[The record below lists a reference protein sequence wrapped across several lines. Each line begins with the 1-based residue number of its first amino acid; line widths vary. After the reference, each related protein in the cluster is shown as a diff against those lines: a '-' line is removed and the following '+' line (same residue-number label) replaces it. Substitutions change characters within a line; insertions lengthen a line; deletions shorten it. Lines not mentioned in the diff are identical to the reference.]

1 MEKQRSEL
9 RPISLKP
16 LPPARVEI
24 INLIDVMITLVA
36 FFMLTTVFVQD
47 QSRLKIMLPQS
58 RQAETEAVPS
68 QLLLE
73 IDAESRIY
81 VNGSLVSSGGLKRI
95 LQQTSPDTVVAI
107 RGDQAV
113 TYQAIIDLLD
123 LLKEYHF
130 TKLSFEVKKIENEP

>member
-1 MEKQRSEL
+1 MEKQGSGL

-16 LPPARVEI
+16 LPPPRVEI

-58 RQAETEAVPS
+58 KQAETEAAPS

-81 VNGSLVSSGGLKRI
+81 VNGSVVSAAGLKRI
-95 LQQTSPDTVVAI
+95 LQQTSPDTVVAL

-113 TYQAIIDLLD
+113 TYQTLINLLD
-123 LLKEYHF
+123 LLKQYHF

>member
-1 MEKQRSEL
+1 MDKQRSGL

-24 INLIDVMITLVA
+24 INLIDVMITLIA
-36 FFMLTTVFVQD
+36 FFMLTTVFAQE
-47 QSRLKIMLPQS
+47 QSGLKIMLPQS
-58 RQAETEAVPS
+58 KQAESTAVPS

-73 IDAESRIY
+73 IDRESQLY
-81 VNGSLVSSGGLKRI
+81 VNGSLVSPAGLKRI
-95 LQQTSPDTVVAI
+95 LQHTSPDTVVAI

-113 TYQAIIDLLD
+113 TYQDLIDLLD
-123 LLKEYHF
+123 LLKQYHF

>member
-1 MEKQRSEL
+1 MEKQRSGL

-24 INLIDVMITLVA
+24 INLIDVMITLIA
-36 FFMLTTVFVQD
+36 FFMLTTVFAQE

-58 RQAETEAVPS
+58 KQAESAAVPS

-73 IDAESRIY
+73 IDEESRLY
-81 VNGSLVSSGGLKRI
+81 VNGSIISPAGLKKL
-95 LQQTSPDTVVAI
+95 LQQTSPETVVAI

-113 TYQAIIDLLD
+113 TYQALIDLLD
-123 LLKEYHF
+123 LLKQNHF
-130 TKLSFEVKKIENEP
+130 TKLSFEVNKIENES

>member
-58 RQAETEAVPS
+58 KQAETEAVPS

-81 VNGSLVSSGGLKRI
+81 VNGSLVSETGLKKI
-95 LQQTSPDTVVAI
+95 LQQTSPDTVVAL

-113 TYQAIIDLLD
+113 TYQTLIDLLD
-123 LLKEYHF
+123 LLKQYHF
-130 TKLSFEVKKIENEP
+130 TKLNFEVKKIENEP

>member
-1 MEKQRSEL
+1 MEKQRSGL

-16 LPPARVEI
+16 LPPVRVEI

-36 FFMLTTVFVQD
+36 FFMLTTVFAQE
-47 QSRLKIMLPQS
+47 QNRLKIMLPQS
-58 RQAETEAVPS
+58 KQAETEAVPS

-73 IDAESRIY
+73 IDADSQIY
-81 VNGSLVSSGGLKRI
+81 VNGSVVSPTGLKRI

-113 TYQAIIDLLD
+113 TYQTLIDLLD
-123 LLKEYHF
+123 LLKQYHF